1 MIVMPSL
8 DLYTRM
14 GLDTYMSRQ
23 EVAEAM
29 GISRQY
35 VTKLEEQALNKL
47 RLKCLAKRI
56 KLEDLVRD

>member
-1 MIVMPSL
+1 M
-8 DLYTRM
+8 YTRM

-47 RLKCLAKRI
+47 RLKCLAKKI
-56 KLEDLVRD
+56 KLQDYTRD